1 MAGVTVVYGLFL
13 MGSDHPEHTHE
24 DPEEIQAAALGYLRA
39 GKIVTIKIKTVVESG
54 WEEIA

>member
-1 MAGVTVVYGLFL
+1 MTNNN
-13 MGSDHPEHTHE
+13 E